1 MVKVLLHIKGSK
13 STCYKQMMIIISLGI
28 IAVGLLLR
36 PTYVHL
42 KQYKDKLFTVS
53 SVEFLLV
60 CTLYCSPIQ
69 GLEVLVKLHVLG
81 WQRATSLDFAHEV
94 KYILVE
100 TNVSEHR
107 TEAPNKCTV
116 YMTFY
121 TNHNIVDG
129 TFS

>member
-28 IAVGLLLR
+28 IAILLR

-81 WQRATSLDFAHEV
+81 
-94 KYILVE
+94 
-100 TNVSEHR
+100 
-107 TEAPNKCTV
+107 
-116 YMTFY
+116 
-121 TNHNIVDG
+121 
-129 TFS
+129 